1 MSDAKPRYLL
11 GLHLLGALR
20 RNLVYSEC
28 YFHILRASSNL
39 NMSLSG
45 SRIGFAGVFLL
56 LQSNK
61 EIRITSHFSM
71 LISSLLYL
79 TTSKRIISLSLLK
92 VYFLGS
98 GRTFL
103 EPLNRWVADSSC
115 RFTRDCGGRGA
126 IEVEMQLSDV
136 EVRNVLKLCC
146 WKWLNQIVM
155 NISRT

>member
-1 MSDAKPRYLL
+1 MVSFSEFVEVTDAKPRYLL

-61 EIRITSHFSM
+61 EIGITSHFSM

-79 TTSKRIISLSLLK
+79 MTSKHTISLSLLK

-98 GRTFL
+98 GGTFL
-103 EPLNRWVADSSC
+103 EPSNR
-115 RFTRDCGGRGA
+115 
-126 IEVEMQLSDV
+126 
-136 EVRNVLKLCC
+136 
-146 WKWLNQIVM
+146 
-155 NISRT
+155 